1 MNYKIWYLRL
11 SLTLLLSAALYIAFS
26 CGWSE
31 DPCDSYV
38 SFTPPELQ
46 KQQKARPFL
55 FTAYSLLYEC
65 LPDSSVSNGER
76 LQDMNIQE
84 WKQYCKKEADESAIY
99 AVVYQWSLDTLK
111 LLYAESESK
120 RKGRLSSLFE
130 TNSMARYLKE
140 NKDLEALGYL
150 IHARRGEKLSASAD
164 EWSAQTP
171 DTILGDRLIK
181 DAGQLYKAAKK
192 PFIKQRYG
200 MQAMRHAFYSRR
212 YNEVLRL
219 YAKQVQTVP
228 FKGGSVV
235 LRAMDYYAGAL
246 YKLGRKA
253 ESAYWFARMFDESN
267 DPQMAYSHSLGF
279 VWSYTADQLPQILS
293 FARNPHERATIWAMA
308 AMRNSNT
315 YSWNELKQVYQQE
328 PAHPLLTTILLRE
341 VHKIESEYLD
351 YRTQIDRG
359 YAIYDGFNGNPDYQN
374 GSYQWEEWKTRK
386 SNADQHLK
394 KMADEIAQIAKIG
407 NTQNP
412 ALWHVL
418 SAYLFWMQDDDA
430 SSHLHL
436 EVAKTFPQDAQTRA
450 QARVVELL
458 VWLRE
463 SAPWDAS
470 DLNHLAKEMN
480 WMDTPEIQQAGYA
493 KIQQNLLRTLL
504 PQQFLKQQ
512 DTLRMLLCYHLYENK
527 KSSYYGY
534 TEQPDSVTFTHYIGT
549 NSAYWLD
556 RYCSISQLD
565 TLRRILLKPGT
576 TLDAWLAG
584 NTQYTQAHLRELQA
598 VKRFREFDFEGALTH
613 IQSQDQMPVVP
624 DVFVAHIRDY
634 QDGYPE
640 DDAHSYSLF
649 NLLDTLSQ
657 LKKISIVDIRACFNY
672 ACALYSLSYHGRS
685 YAAWNYYRASS
696 AIDPYYYDAF
706 RNYTRY
712 ERQFYFTEEAARL
725 FERVVRESDNPNLVQ
740 ESRWMLAKCGQKKC
754 GLVKPEYLGWMDEKS
769 KDYVNWNV
777 NKNTALHD
785 FFQYCQGTPYYEQVY
800 QECSYLRM
808 YAAGK

>member
-1 MNYKIWYLRL
+1 MNYKIWFLRISF
-11 SLTLLLSAALYIAFS
+11 SLLFSGALYFAFS

-46 KQQKARPFL
+46 KQNKAKPFL
-55 FTAYSLLYEC
+55 FTAYSLFYEC
-65 LPDSSVSNGER
+65 LPDSSTSTGER

-84 WKQYCKKEADESAIY
+84 WKQYCKHHADTSSIY
-99 AVVYQWSLDTLK
+99 EVVYQWSLDTLK
-111 LLYAESESK
+111 MLYTETESK
-120 RKGRLSSLFE
+120 RKGLLSSLFE

-150 IHARRGEKLSASAD
+150 MHARRGEKLSSAAD
-164 EWSAQTP
+164 EWSAPQI
-171 DTILGDRLIK
+171 DTVLGVRLLK
-181 DAGQLYKAAKK
+181 DAAQLYKAAKN

-200 MQAMRHAFYSRR
+200 MLAMRHAFYSRR
-212 YNEVLRL
+212 YNEVLLL
-219 YAKQVQTVP
+219 YTKQVQTIP
-228 FKGGSVV
+228 FKGGSVL

-246 YKLGRKA
+246 YKLGRKT

-293 FARNPHERATIWAMA
+293 YARNPHERATLWAMA

-315 YSWNELKQVYQQE
+315 YSWNELKQVYHLE
-328 PAHPLLTTILLRE
+328 PTHPLLTTILLRE
-341 VHKIESEYLD
+341 LHKIESEYLD
-351 YRTQIDRG
+351 YRTLIERG
-359 YAIYDGFNGNPDYQN
+359 YAIYDGYYGDPDYQN

-386 SNADQHLK
+386 SNADQHLNQ
-394 KMADEIAQIAKIG
+394 MADEIAQIATEG

-412 ALWHVL
+412 ALWHVM
-418 SAYLFWMQDDDA
+418 SAYLFWMQNNFT
-430 SSHLHL
+430 SSHGHL
-436 EVAKTFPQDAQTRA
+436 ESAKMFPLDAQTRA

-458 VWLRE
+458 VWIQE

-480 WMDTPEIQQAGYA
+480 WMDTPEIQHAGYG

-512 DTLRMLLCYHLYENK
+512 DTLRMLLCYHLFENK

-534 TEQPDSVTFTHYIGT
+534 AEQPDSVTFTHYIGT

-556 RYCSISQLD
+556 RYCNISQLD

-576 TLDAWLAG
+576 TLDTWFAR
-584 NTQYTQAHLRELQA
+584 NTRYTQAQLRELQA
-598 VKRFREFDFEGALTH
+598 VKRFRDFDFAGAITH
-613 IQSQDQMPVVP
+613 LQAKDQMPVVP

-634 QDGYPE
+634 QEGYPE
-640 DDAHSYSLF
+640 DDTHSYSLY
-649 NLLDTLSQ
+649 NLLDTLNQ
-657 LKKISIVDIRACFNY
+657 LKKISVVDLRACFNY

-696 AIDPYYYDAF
+696 AIDPYYYESL
-706 RNYTRY
+706 RNYTHY
-712 ERQFYFTEEAARL
+712 ERQFYFAEEAVRF
-725 FERVVRESDNPNLVQ
+725 FERVVRESDNAKLVQ
-740 ESRWMLAKCGQKKC
+740 QSRWMLAKCGQKKC
-754 GLVKPEYLGWMDEKS
+754 GLTKPDYLGWLNEKS
-769 KDYVNWNV
+769 MDYVNWNV
-777 NKNTALHD
+777 NNNSALHD
-785 FFQYCQGTPYYEQVY
+785 FFEHCKASSYYEQVY

-808 YAAGK
+808 YAAKK